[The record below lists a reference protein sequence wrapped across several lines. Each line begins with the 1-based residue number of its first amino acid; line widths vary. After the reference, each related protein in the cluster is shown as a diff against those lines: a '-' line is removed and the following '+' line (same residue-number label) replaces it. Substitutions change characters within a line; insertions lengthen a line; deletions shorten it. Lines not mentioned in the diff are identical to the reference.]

1 MSEAAAS
8 LVDEVIPLVPVR
20 QFVVTFPPPLRLWLA
35 RSTALATTV
44 CSKVIA
50 ALTKHLQ
57 RESDTA
63 DGRAGFVVFMQRF
76 GSAGNLNVHLH
87 IIALDGCYEQKST
100 GRLKFIPA
108 SAPTA
113 VATTRLVTDIAH
125 RINTHLRKKGY
136 LDEVDGIPV
145 LGNTEEIFDTEED
158 ELHLPAQAASVAHRI
173 AFGVHSGKPVRR
185 LRLGNRLWPS
195 EGDGV
200 VTSSSCVSAGGYSV
214 HAATAIKS
222 HERERLEKLVRYM
235 ARPAISDERVSV
247 MDENTIRLRLKTA
260 WRDGT
265 ESLLFTPSEFIE
277 KLIAL
282 VPIPRFHLT
291 RYYGVLA
298 SRSPHRRTLPD
309 LPHTKDAQVSPASP
323 PPKGKGKRK
332 KGGKKRL
339 TWAALLKRT
348 FKIDVL
354 TCSRCGGAMT
364 LVHVAL
370 SPGEITTTLLALG
383 LSPRAPPI
391 APARQVGVF
400 GDWGESQPEPWSTD

>member
-1 MSEAAAS
+1 MSRSLPATAS
-8 LVDEVIPLVPVR
+8 D
-20 QFVVTFPPPLRLWLA
+20 F
-35 RSTALATTV
+35 
-44 CSKVIA
+44 
-50 ALTKHLQ
+50 
-57 RESDTA
+57 
-63 DGRAGFVVFMQRF
+63 
-76 GSAGNLNVHLH
+76 
-87 IIALDGCYEQKST
+87 YEQKST

-108 SAPTA
+108 SAPTDES
-113 VATTRLVTDIAH
+113 TTWLVTDIAH

-136 LDEVDGIPV
+136 LEEVEGFPV
-145 LGNTEEIFDTEED
+145 LGNTEEIFAADQD

-173 AFGVHSGKPVRR
+173 AFGINSGKPVRR
-185 LRLGNRLWPS
+185 LRCGQRLWPS
-195 EGDGV
+195 EHEGEV
-200 VTSSSCVSAGGYSV
+200 RSSACVTAGGYSV
-214 HAATAIKS
+214 HAATAIKA
-222 HERERLEKLVRYM
+222 HHRDRLERLVRYM
-235 ARPAISDERVSV
+235 ARPAISDERVTLA
-247 MDENTIRLRLKTA
+247 DDNNIRLRLKTA

-298 SRSPHRRTLPD
+298 SRSRHRRTLPD
-309 LPHTKDAQVSPASP
+309 LPQPEDDQGASVTP
-323 PPKGKGKRK
+323 LLRGKGKRN
-332 KGGKKRL
+332 KGSQKRL

-370 SPGEITTTLLALG
+370 TPVEIETTLVALG

-391 APARQVGVF
+391 APARQIGVF
-400 GDWGESQPEPWSTD
+400 ASFDDSPTVPWSIE

>member
-1 MSEAAAS
+1 MAEAAAS
-8 LVDEVIPLVPVR
+8 LVDEVIPLVTVR

-57 RESDTA
+57 QESDTA
-63 DGRAGFVVFMQRF
+63 GGLAGFVVFMQRF

-87 IIALDGCYEQKST
+87 IIALDGTYEHKST

-108 SAPTA
+108 SAPT
-113 VATTRLVTDIAH
+113 TESITRLVTDLAR
-125 RINTHLRKKGY
+125 RINSFLTKKGY
-136 LDEVDGIPV
+136 LEEVDGMSV
-145 LGNTEEIFDTEED
+145 LGNTEELFEAGHD

-173 AFGVHSGKPVRR
+173 AFGSNTGKPVRR

-195 EGDGV
+195 EGDGTI
-200 VTSSSCVSAGGYSV
+200 TSSSCVSAGGYSV
-214 HAATAIKS
+214 HAATAIKP
-222 HERERLEKLVRYM
+222 HERERLERLVRYM
-235 ARPAISDERVSV
+235 ARPAISDERVTV
-247 MDENTIRLRLKTA
+247 VDENTIRLRLKTP

-298 SRSPHRRTLPD
+298 SRSPHRRALPD
-309 LPHTKDAQVSPASP
+309 LPQANKALVTPPALPSV
-323 PPKGKGKRK
+323 GLGKRK

-339 TWAALLKRT
+339 TWAALLMRT

-370 SPGEITTTLLALG
+370 SPGEIKVTLIALG

-391 APARQVGVF
+391 APARSVGVF
-400 GDWGESQPEPWSTD
+400 GFCEESPEGT

>member
-1 MSEAAAS
+1 MGGRFRLESVVEF
-8 LVDEVIPLVPVR
+8 DWITQQVIL
-20 QFVVTFPPPLRLWLA
+20 
-35 RSTALATTV
+35 
-44 CSKVIA
+44 
-50 ALTKHLQ
+50 
-57 RESDTA
+57 
-63 DGRAGFVVFMQRF
+63 
-76 GSAGNLNVHLH
+76 
-87 IIALDGCYEQKST
+87 
-100 GRLKFIPA
+100 A
-108 SAPTA
+108 SAPTEES
-113 VATTRLVTDIAH
+113 TTRLVTDIAH
-125 RINTHLRKKGY
+125 RINAHLRKKGY

-145 LGNTEEIFDTEED
+145 LGNTEEIFDAEQD

-195 EGDGV
+195 EGYGI
-200 VTSSSCVSAGGYSV
+200 VTSSACITAGGYSV

-222 HERERLEKLVRYM
+222 HERDRLERLVRYM
-235 ARPAISDERVSV
+235 ARPAISEERVTLAG
-247 MDENTIRLRLKTA
+247 ENTIRLRLKTA

-298 SRSPHRRTLPD
+298 SRSPHRRVLPD
-309 LPHTKDAQVSPASP
+309 LPQANESQATPPAP
-323 PPKGKGKRK
+323 PSHGPGKRK
-332 KGGKKRL
+332 NGGKKRL

-354 TCSRCGGAMT
+354 TCNRCGGAMT

-370 SPGEITTTLLALG
+370 SPGEISTTLLALG

-391 APARQVGVF
+391 APARSVGVF
-400 GDWGESQPEPWSTD
+400 GFCEDDSPAQPQSDDTTTDTFLDHN